1 MLGDCIVGMRWSVVL
16 PVFNEADYLP
26 RTLASLAA
34 QSEPFHLILV
44 DNGSTDGCIAAARD
58 QIAAAGMSASV
69 LSEARPGQVHALRRG
84 LAHVRTTF
92 VAICDADT
100 LYPPH
105 YLAAAT
111 RLFERH
117 GPACVA
123 ACAWLAP
130 ERPGRLRRLARAAH
144 RLGVARLLPWQNH
157 TSGAAQTFRSAALA
171 EAGGYDPAIWPYV
184 LKDHELMHRVLRR
197 GRQAYAT
204 DLWCVSSERRADRK
218 RVRWT
223 LAERLRYHLTPS
235 ARQADFFHRWLAPR
249 FARRGQADTVLREQ
263 SWAAGEAAA

>member
-1 MLGDCIVGMRWSVVL
+1 MLGDSVVAMRWSVVL

-34 QSEPFHLILV
+34 QSAPFHLYLV
-44 DNGSTDGCIAAARD
+44 DNGSTDGCIEDARR
-58 QIAAAGMSASV
+58 QIAAAGMSATI

-84 LAHVRTTF
+84 LAGVATEF

-100 LYPPH
+100 VYPPH

-111 RLFERH
+111 QLFDRH
-117 GPACVA
+117 GTACVA

-144 RLGVARLLPWQNH
+144 RLGAARLMPWQNH

-184 LKDHELMHRVLRR
+184 LKDHELMHRVLRH
-197 GRQAYAT
+197 GRQAYAA
-204 DLWCVSSERRADRK
+204 DLWCISSERRADRRK
-218 RVRWT
+218 VRWT
-223 LAERLRYHLTPS
+223 LAERLRYHVTPF
-235 ARQADFFHRWLAPR
+235 ARQPDFFQHWLAPR
-249 FARRGQADTVLREQ
+249 FAGRGQADTVLREQ
-263 SWAAGEAAA
+263 NWSNSGAAA